1 MRRIKTVVWQS
12 SGRGTLRGCGAAAAS
27 SRLPGCAARGHRFL
41 TEEWHTG
48 MHCSQSSGTPEY
60 TARRAVAHRDTP
72 LTGAALTGTALKEN
86 CFLAGAA
93 LMVAAC
99 TALLGG
105 CRYSTERPFSR
116 EFQTIHVEMFDS
128 REFRRELE
136 FRLTEALVKRIEM
149 DTPYRISERETAD
162 VLLTGEILSVG
173 NRTFGTDFET
183 GLPRE
188 IGSSVAVRFQVK
200 DLRTGAILVDRP
212 RFVYQTHYIP
222 PVGESFDKGMVR
234 GLDGLAEAMVET
246 METPW

>member
-1 MRRIKTVVWQS
+1 MRRFMAAVLQS
-12 SGRGTLRGCGAAAAS
+12 SSRGAFRGCNMPKAS
-27 SRLPGCAARGHRFL
+27 SGMRVCEPCRNRF
-41 TEEWHTG
+41 
-48 MHCSQSSGTPEY
+48 
-60 TARRAVAHRDTP
+60 
-72 LTGAALTGTALKEN
+72 LTGAALMVDR
-86 CFLAGAA
+86 FLTGAA
-93 LMVAAC
+93 LMGAALIVAAC
-99 TALLGG
+99 TAMLGG
-105 CRYSTERPFSR
+105 CSYSTERPFSR
-116 EFQTIHVEMFDS
+116 EFQTIHVEMLDS

-149 DTPYRISERETAD
+149 DTPYRIAERETAD

-188 IGSSVAVRFQVK
+188 IGSSVALRFQVK